1 MERLSCCYSFHRCYR
16 RCRCYRC
23 LPCTR
28 AQLNECHRR
37 DRRWDLA
44 QVLMIAYVGTLIP
57 YREAFDVTV
66 ETGSAAFWLDVLVDL
81 YFIMVS

>member
-1 MERLSCCYSFHRCYR
+1 
-16 RCRCYRC
+16 
-23 LPCTR
+23 
-28 AQLNECHRR
+28 
-37 DRRWDLA
+37 
-44 QVLMIAYVGTLIP
+44 MIAYVGTLIP